1 MTEMELCHGKDTGS
15 KCPMRLYSAATLQNV
30 LSHMRAYHANEPNFC
45 VTCGL
50 DGCATSSRSF
60 AGLYSHIYRNH
71 NEYVSRRGVYTLSV
85 NDKIHDQLISKPLKQ
100 QNDKGLDDVP
110 QNPEGM

>member
-15 KCPMRLYSAATLQNV
+15 KCPMCSYSATTLQNV

-50 DGCATSSRSF
+50 DGCATSSSSF

-71 NEYVSRRGVYTLSV
+71 NEYVTKRGGYSLSV
-85 NDKIHDQLISKPLKQ
+85 NDNIRDPLVSKPLKL
-100 QNDKGLDDVP
+100 QNDLGLDDVP
-110 QNPEGM
+110 QSPDGM